1 MKIDPHVH
9 CRDGAENY
17 KETIAHVMTLCD
29 QQGVDMVFDMPNTSP
44 PLLTAADLEQR
55 LRLVPDAARD
65 RYRVF
70 LGATAD
76 PEQLRQAV
84 ELVHEREEVVGLKLF
99 AGPSVG
105 ALAIASE
112 SAQQMVYR
120 ALAEFK
126 YQGIIALHCE
136 KESLFHATFDPMQ
149 PSTHALA
156 RPPEAENESIRD
168 QINFAGDAGFQGTLH
183 ICHISGTGAL
193 DVIRCARAAAAA
205 GGGGPRLT
213 CAVTPHHL
221 LWSSSQMNGTAGLL
235 YKVNPPLRE
244 PSDNIALRTAL
255 KQGEI
260 DWIETDHAPHP
271 LCDKIYPPY
280 ASGFPSLCLYRN
292 LVEEVLPF
300 WGMDEDAIRR
310 VTCDN
315 ICRTFGISK

>member
-1 MKIDPHVH
+1 
-9 CRDGAENY
+9 
-17 KETIAHVMTLCD
+17 
-29 QQGVDMVFDMPNTSP
+29 
-44 PLLTAADLEQR
+44 
-55 LRLVPDAARD
+55 
-65 RYRVF
+65 
-70 LGATAD
+70 
-76 PEQLRQAV
+76 
-84 ELVHEREEVVGLKLF
+84 
-99 AGPSVG
+99 
-105 ALAIASE
+105 
-112 SAQQMVYR
+112 
-120 ALAEFK
+120 
-126 YQGIIALHCE
+126 
-136 KESLFHATFDPMQ
+136 
-149 PSTHALA
+149 
-156 RPPEAENESIRD
+156 
-168 QINFAGDAGFQGTLH
+168 
-183 ICHISGTGAL
+183 AL